1 MELIHSICECLS
13 LQLVPSAPSALS
25 LWEPAWQ
32 IRIAGPLLA
41 LHTNFKSALSPAT
54 MFWTNSSQRAR
65 HHNTSNNNLMKIVT
79 KLAHC
84 LLSAFRHVMYII
96 MLLVS
101 QRWSWGR
108 SHCWSSWSP
117 SSPSSLP
124 PPSTRSTPS
133 RRTHC
138 QQDDPSPGPI
148 TPLTGSPTRW
158 GTTSTNDGRVSDDN
172 RR

>member
-84 LLSAFRHVMYII
+84 LLPAFRHVMYII

>member
-13 LQLVPSAPSALS
+13 LQLVPSAPSALA

-41 LHTNFKSALSPAT
+41 LHTNYRSALSQAT
-54 MFWTNSSQRAR
+54 MSSTNSSQTAR
-65 HHNTSNNNLMKIVT
+65 HHSTSNNNLMKIVT

-84 LLSAFRHVMYII
+84 LLPAFRHVMYIV

-101 QRWSWGR
+101 QRWRLLIWSWWR
-108 SHCWSSWSP
+108 SHCWS
-117 SSPSSLP
+117 PSSLP
-124 PPSTRSTPS
+124 SPSTRSTPS
-133 RRTHC
+133 RRSHC
-138 QQDDPSPGPI
+138 QQDEPSPGPM

-158 GTTSTNDGRVSDDN
+158 GTT
-172 RR
+172 